1 MPTHHPRHTVHGAH
15 MTHPPSLATS
25 PSTSTDKIRKKS
37 AHWADPDTDLLL
49 EVLLRHREKG
59 RTADNGFEPEVWQ
72 EAAKS
77 LESTNGT
84 GGEKTPDACRSRW
97 QRLQREFKFAREY
110 LEERP
115 GFSWDRHKHKLQ
127 ASEESW
133 AAAERNG
140 HQTKKG
146 RKIYIPWFHGLSQLC
161 PSQPQQHTS
170 IQHGMPIPE
179 PAPIWAEEGDSSENV
194 DSFGLADP
202 NHQAFAMPHQ
212 KRVLEYDVSLLGST
226 PQGGDRKRIRT
237 HREPQGTP
245 TRTSSTHA
253 GQPLYQQLVPQQN
266 TSINHPAA
274 APPQTPPHHAHQLHY
289 STSQYTPTINDP
301 SLPSPVY
308 PPITVSNGDMG
319 SSLLRTPQS
328 TETRREM
335 VVPRTDKPRSERT
348 LAAAASMPSL
358 TGSSHIRSK
367 SGGNIINPSVSSTG
381 GLALSGLTPKTT
393 GMSFSPGGEL
403 QALTTPANPQPQSG
417 AASGRNTPGPT
428 GSPESDA
435 GARRI
440 EAVRRLQLEE
450 LPDDDIMLILPEFE
464 QSNAVVETYLG
475 LNRDILRIRW
485 LTDKVMARR
494 RQVERARRAD
504 EFESGM

>member
-146 RKIYIPWFHGLSQLC
+146 RKIYLPWFHGLSQLC
-161 PSQPQQHTS
+161 PISGLP
-170 IQHGMPIPE
+170 IQ
-179 PAPIWAEEGDSSENV
+179 
-194 DSFGLADP
+194 
-202 NHQAFAMPHQ
+202 
-212 KRVLEYDVSLLGST
+212 T
-226 PQGGDRKRIRT
+226 IR
-237 HREPQGTP
+237 
-245 TRTSSTHA
+245 
-253 GQPLYQQLVPQQN
+253 L
-266 TSINHPAA
+266 
-274 APPQTPPHHAHQLHY
+274 
-289 STSQYTPTINDP
+289 
-301 SLPSPVY
+301 Y